1 MRNKMDKK
9 TTGIDEWHIG
19 LNSQHLGIKVLRHY

>member
-9 TTGIDEWHIG
+9 VIGIDEWHIG
-19 LNSQHLGIKVLRHY
+19 SNSQQIGIKVLCHY